1 MRDISTHIYDIHL
14 YDIYIHIIYL
24 YIYIYIYTYTYIYIY
39 THTHTHTCTY
49 TYAHKTCPHTHTHDR
64 DTDETPRVA
73 GPTAGGPRACYPNTA
88 PTRHPH
94 TAPVA
99 HTVPPTASS
108 CLCRT
113 PPRVLAGGAL
123 RRRIIASARAT
134 LRLQQHERHLHHT
147 SMRDTYITRA

>member
-1 MRDISTHIYDIHL
+1 MQIQ
-14 YDIYIHIIYL
+14 
-24 YIYIYIYTYTYIYIY
+24 IYIYIHTHTYTYMYIYI
-39 THTHTHTCTY
+39 CTQDMS
-49 TYAHKTCPHTHTHDR
+49 THTHTHDR

-123 RRRIIASARAT
+123 RGGGAPHHRIST
-134 LRLQQHERHLHHT
+134 GDT
-147 SMRDTYITRA
+147 SVTAA